1 MAFARSATH
10 SIHEMASGLLHRHR
24 SSREERGLASAQT
37 HDQDRAFVAQYNEQ
51 RRSLAADEGQQD
63 SRNKNLNLGRSS
75 RGLSVHDFE
84 LIRTLGTGTF
94 ARVWLVRLANST
106 MEEDRDKVYAL
117 KVLRKVEVIKLKQ
130 VDHVNHER
138 SVLADVAGHP
148 FITTLITSFSDHD
161 SLYMLLDYCPGGEVF
176 SYLRKN
182 KRFDENTS
190 RFYAAEIV
198 LILEFL
204 HEREGVAYRDLKP
217 ENLLLDADGHIKLV
231 DFGFA
236 KKLGNSKKPWY
247 SRSRKS
253 DGIDNRKGETYTLCG
268 TPEYLAPEVI
278 QSKGHTTAVDWWAL
292 GILIYEFL
300 TGYPPFWNSNPI
312 EIYKQIVSKPVHFPS
327 DLAISPEAKDII
339 RQFCTVDR
347 SMRLG
352 NIQDGAQRVKDHPF
366 FRGVNWEDVY
376 NRKYRGPI
384 IPPVRYPGDAQCFDM
399 YPDEKE
405 GRERYT
411 EDLEKKWESHFKD
424 F

>member
-1 MAFARSATH
+1 MVFTRSATH
-10 SIHEMASGLLHRHR
+10 SIHDIASGLLHHHR
-24 SSREERGLASAQT
+24 LTSEEKMQISAQM
-37 HDQDRAFVAQYNEQ
+37 HDQERAFVARFSAQQ
-51 RRSLAADEGQQD
+51 HPLAPEEVQQD
-63 SRNKNLNLGRSS
+63 TRNKDLGRSS
-75 RGLSVHDFE
+75 RGLTVKDFE
-84 LIRTLGTGTF
+84 LVRTLGTGTF
-94 ARVWLVRLANST
+94 ARVWLVRLANPRP
-106 MEEDRDKVYAL
+106 EDADKVFAL

-176 SYLRKN
+176 SYLRKQ

-236 KKLGNSKKPWY
+236 KRLGN
-247 SRSRKS
+247 R
-253 DGIDNRKGETYTLCG
+253 ETYTLCG

-292 GILIYEFL
+292 GILIFEFM
-300 TGYPPFWNSNPI
+300 TGYPPFWDQSPI
-312 EIYKQIVSKPVHFPS
+312 EIYKKIVSKPVQFPS
-327 DLAISPEAKDII
+327 DPPISADCKDII
-339 RQFCTVDR
+339 RHFCTVDR
-347 SMRLG
+347 SKRLG
-352 NIQDGAQRVKDHPF
+352 NVSGGAQRVKDHPF
-366 FRGVNWEDVY
+366 FRGINWEEIY
-376 NRKYRGPI
+376 YRKHRGPI
-384 IPPVRYPGDAQCFDM
+384 IPPVRYPGDAQCFDF
-399 YPDEKE
+399 YPDEKA

-411 EDLEKKWESHFKD
+411 EDLQKKWEGHFKD

>member
-37 HDQDRAFVAQYNEQ
+37 HDQDRAFVAQYDEQ
-51 RRSLAADEGQQD
+51 QRPLATDEGQQHP
-63 SRNKNLNLGRSS
+63 RNNSLGRSS
-75 RGLSVHDFE
+75 RGLSVYDFE

-94 ARVWLVRLANST
+94 ARVWLVRLANPSP
-106 MEEDRDKVYAL
+106 EEDHDKVYAL

-176 SYLRKN
+176 SYLRKA
-182 KRFDENTS
+182 KRFDENTA

-236 KKLGNSKKPWY
+236 KRLGN
-247 SRSRKS
+247 R
-253 DGIDNRKGETYTLCG
+253 ETYTLCG

-312 EIYKQIVSKPVHFPS
+312 EIYKQIVSKSVHFPS
-327 DLAISPEAKDII
+327 EPVISSEAKDII

-347 SMRLG
+347 SKRLG
-352 NIQDGAQRVKDHPF
+352 NIQDGAQRIKDHPF
-366 FRGVNWEDVY
+366 FQGVNWDDVY
-376 NRKYRGPI
+376 QRKERGPI
-384 IPPVRYPGDAQCFDM
+384 IPPIRYPGDAQCFDT

-411 EDLEKKWESHFKD
+411 EDLERKWENYFKD

>member
-51 RRSLAADEGQQD
+51 QRPLAPDEGQQD

-94 ARVWLVRLANST
+94 ARVWLVRLANPT
-106 MEEDRDKVYAL
+106 MEEDRDKVFAL

-236 KKLGNSKKPWY
+236 KKLGN
-247 SRSRKS
+247 R
-253 DGIDNRKGETYTLCG
+253 ETYTLCG

-366 FRGVNWEDVY
+366 FRGVDWDDVY

>member
-1 MAFARSATH
+1 MSPT
-10 SIHEMASGLLHRHR
+10 
-24 SSREERGLASAQT
+24 ERKEVAEQEK
-37 HDQDRAFVAQYNEQ
+37 QFVAHFSEQ
-51 RRSLAADEGQQD
+51 HDPLPPEEVSQAP
-63 SRNKNLNLGRSS
+63 RNKELGRSS
-75 RGLSVHDFE
+75 RALTVHDFE
-84 LIRTLGTGTF
+84 LVRTLGTGTF
-94 ARVWLVRLANST
+94 ARVWLVRLADPAP
-106 MEEDRDKVYAL
+106 EDRDKVFAL

-138 SVLADVAGHP
+138 QVLADVAGHP

-176 SYLRKN
+176 SYLRKA
-182 KRFDENTS
+182 KRFDENTA

-198 LILEFL
+198 CILEFL

-217 ENLLLDADGHIKLV
+217 ENLLLDAEGHIKLV

-236 KKLGNSKKPWY
+236 KRLGN
-247 SRSRKS
+247 R
-253 DGIDNRKGETYTLCG
+253 ETYTLCG

-300 TGYPPFWNSNPI
+300 TGYPPFWNQNPI
-312 EIYKQIVSKPVHFPS
+312 EIYKQIVSKPVHFPNEP
-327 DLAISPEAKDII
+327 AISEPAKDII

-347 SMRLG
+347 SKRLG
-352 NIQDGAQRVKDHPF
+352 NISGGAQRVKDHPF
-366 FRGVNWEDVY
+366 FQGVNWEDCY
-376 NRKYRGPI
+376 YRKYRGPI
-384 IPPVRYPGDAQCFDM
+384 IPPIRYPGDAQCFDM

-405 GRERYT
+405 GREHYSD
-411 EDLEKKWESHFKD
+411 DLKRKWDDHFKD

>member
-10 SIHEMASGLLHRHR
+10 SIHEIASGILHHHK
-24 SSREERGLASAQT
+24 SRGDEKCSQET
-37 HDQDRAFVAQYNEQ
+37 HDEERAFVAHFQEREN
-51 RRSLAADEGQQD
+51 SLAPEEVQQD
-63 SRNKNLNLGRSS
+63 PRNKDLGRSS
-75 RGLSVHDFE
+75 RGLNVHDFE
-84 LIRTLGTGTF
+84 LVMTLGTGTF
-94 ARVWLVRLANST
+94 ARVWLVRLANPA
-106 MEEDRDKVYAL
+106 EEDRDKGYAL
-117 KVLRKVEVIKLKQ
+117 KVLRKVDVIKLKQ

-148 FITTLITSFSDHD
+148 FITTLITTFSDHE

-176 SYLRKN
+176 SYLRKA

-236 KKLGNSKKPWY
+236 KRLGN
-247 SRSRKS
+247 R
-253 DGIDNRKGETYTLCG
+253 ETYTLCG

-300 TGYPPFWNSNPI
+300 TGYPPFWDQNPI
-312 EIYKQIVSKPVHFPS
+312 EIYKKIVSKEVRFPAEPV
-327 DLAISPEAKDII
+327 ISPEAQDLI
-339 RQFCTVDR
+339 RSFCVVDR
-347 SMRLG
+347 SKRLG
-352 NIQDGAQRVKDHPF
+352 NISGGAQRVKDHPF

-376 NRKYRGPI
+376 YRKEKGPI
-384 IPPVRYPGDAQCFDM
+384 IPPIRYPGDAQCFDI
-399 YPDEKE
+399 YPDEKD
-405 GRERYT
+405 GRERYND
-411 EDLEKKWESHFKD
+411 EMAKKWDGHFKD

>member
-51 RRSLAADEGQQD
+51 QRPLAPDEGQQD

-94 ARVWLVRLANST
+94 ARVWLVRLANPT
-106 MEEDRDKVYAL
+106 MEEDRDKVFAL

-236 KKLGNSKKPWY
+236 KKLGN
-247 SRSRKS
+247 R
-253 DGIDNRKGETYTLCG
+253 ETYTLCG

-278 QSKGHTTAVDWWAL
+278 Q
-292 GILIYEFL
+292 
-300 TGYPPFWNSNPI
+300 
-312 EIYKQIVSKPVHFPS
+312 
-327 DLAISPEAKDII
+327 
-339 RQFCTVDR
+339 
-347 SMRLG
+347 
-352 NIQDGAQRVKDHPF
+352 
-366 FRGVNWEDVY
+366 
-376 NRKYRGPI
+376 
-384 IPPVRYPGDAQCFDM
+384 
-399 YPDEKE
+399 
-405 GRERYT
+405 
-411 EDLEKKWESHFKD
+411 
-424 F
+424 